1 MSEGQQQSPRTINI
15 ETLPR
20 ITPKSTSKITSPD
33 YPHDFT
39 DIADG
44 NYWPRLVRRRR
55 RGNVENC
62 VGKTG
67 TVPEKTGKSPRR
79 IKLRNEFILLN

>member
-33 YPHDFT
+33 YPITRMILLTPTTGIPPNLYH
-39 DIADG
+39 
-44 NYWPRLVRRRR
+44 RRHRR
-55 RGNVENC
+55 ENVENC

-67 TVPEKTGKSPRR
+67 TVPEKTGKNP
-79 IKLRNEFILLN
+79 

>member
-1 MSEGQQQSPRTINI
+1 MSEGLTQSHRAINI

-20 ITPKSTSKITSPD
+20 ITPISTSKITSPD

-39 DIADG
+39 DVDDG
-44 NYWPRLVRRRR
+44 DCWPRLVRRRR

-67 TVPEKTGKSPRR
+67 TVPEKTGKTPSR
-79 IKLRNEFILLN
+79 IKLKIEFILLN

>member
-1 MSEGQQQSPRTINI
+1 MSEGQQQPSRTINI

-20 ITPKSTSKITSPD
+20 ITPISTSKITSPD

-39 DIADG
+39 DVTDG

-55 RGNVENC
+55 RENVENC
-62 VGKTG
+62 AGKTG
-67 TVPEKTGKSPRR
+67 AVPEKTGKNP
-79 IKLRNEFILLN
+79 